1 MNKLGWKSAVVA
13 LAAIIVGSSAAAD
26 ALAQSTS
33 RSAGQASQQR
43 EQERQARERQRGETR
58 STSGERRRPAAD
70 AGAVQEAQRT
80 RGRAE
85 APAVAQAANVN
96 CQIAD
101 ALYLGSA
108 GEGAAAQNVY
118 EVACNGGLGYVLVQ
132 RPAPQ
137 PVQVVDCLSAK
148 TVADR
153 EEAAGT
159 SRPTRCTLPANANPA
174 VGLQPVVQQ
183 LGRRCTID
191 RGRAVGSLSGGG
203 GGTRYEVGCT
213 EGGAL
218 MIDAPGPGS
227 TLQPT
232 ALTCLQAAA
241 ANAACEYE
249 TQEQQ
254 IAAIRPRLAGPAASC
269 QVSGIRYAGRP
280 TQRPTND
287 VVEVACGSTGG
298 FLIESDA
305 AGSTV
310 NTWSCG
316 SAEARGLPCELTNTA
331 VAETQD
337 AELYAASAR
346 AIGLTCPVTRY
357 RRVGLDQT
365 SGREVVELVC
375 GQNTEAT
382 IAYFPI
388 PGRPNQTGET
398 VDCLRA
404 EARGIGCRLTPIAA
418 TFPRLTQ
425 ALQAAG
431 QACPVSAVRRV
442 GRLEQEDFVEVA
454 CDPTR
459 RGFFVALPVAPGS
472 TGIGRVITCANAR
485 EYGGCQL
492 PANAPG
498 DRPRS

>member
-1 MNKLGWKSAVVA
+1 MNGLSFKGVAVAVA
-13 LAAIIVGSSAAAD
+13 ALVVCASAATD
-26 ALAQSTS
+26 AGAQTSS
-33 RSAGQASQQR
+33 RSGGGSA
-43 EQERQARERQRGETR
+43 QERAERERQRGETR
-58 STSGERRRPAAD
+58 STSGERRRGGAGDAA
-70 AGAVQEAQRT
+70 AVQEAQRT

-85 APAVAQAANVN
+85 APAVAQAANLN

-108 GEGAAAQNVY
+108 GEGATLQNVY
-118 EVACNGGLGYVLVQ
+118 EVACTGALGYVLVQ

-137 PVQVVDCLSAK
+137 PVQAVDCLSAK

-174 VGLQPVVQQ
+174 VGLQPIVQQ

-191 RGRAVGSLSGGG
+191 RGRAVGGLTSGG
-203 GGTRYEVGCT
+203 GGTRFEVGCT

-218 MIDAPGPGS
+218 VIDAPTPGS
-227 TLQPT
+227 ALQPA
-232 ALTCLQAAA
+232 ALSCLQAAA

-254 IAAIRPRLAGPAASC
+254 IAAVRPRLAGPAASC

-280 TQRPTND
+280 TQRPTNE
-287 VVEVACGSTGG
+287 VVEIACGATGG
-298 FLIESDA
+298 FLIESDP
-305 AGSTV
+305 AGATV

-357 RRVGLDQT
+357 RRVGLDQA

-388 PGRPNQTGET
+388 PGRPNQNGET
-398 VDCLRA
+398 LDCLRA

-418 TFPRLTQ
+418 TYPRLTQ
-425 ALQAAG
+425 LLQTAG

-442 GRLEQEDFVEVA
+442 GRLEQEDFIEVA

-485 EYGGCQL
+485 EYGSCQL